1 MNKDM
6 IYDYLNKKNIRYE
19 LIEHEAV
26 YTMEDLSKLDIP
38 YPDSDAKNLFVCDDK
53 KENYYLITVKN
64 NKRVNLK
71 DFQKEYHTRPLS
83 FASSDDLFTFLKLT
97 PGAVTPFGLLN
108 DKNLKVKFYLDKEF
122 LDGNHLIAVHPNDNT
137 ATVWLK
143 VEDLI
148 DIIRKHGNMVDIIQ
162 L

>member
-1 MNKDM
+1 MNKEK
-6 IYDYLNKKNIRYE
+6 IYDYLDKKNICYE
-19 LIEHEAV
+19 LTEHDAV
-26 YTMEDLSKLDIP
+26 YTMDDLSKLDIP

-53 KENYYLITVKN
+53 NENYYLITVKS

-71 DFQKEYHTRPLS
+71 DFRREHHTRPLS
-83 FASSDDLFTFLKLT
+83 FASSDDLFTFLKLI

-108 DKNLKVKFYLDKEF
+108 DNNLKVKFYLDKDF
-122 LDGNHLIAVHPNDNT
+122 LEGSHLIGVHPNDNT

-143 VEDLI
+143 VENLI
-148 DIIRKHGNMVDIIQ
+148 DIIREHGNMVNITE

>member
-1 MNKDM
+1 M
-6 IYDYLNKKNIRYE
+6 IYDYLNKRNIWYE
-19 LIEHEAV
+19 LTEHEAV

-53 KENYYLITVKN
+53 KESYYLITVKN

-71 DFQKEYHTRPLS
+71 DFRKEYHTRPLS

-108 DKNLKVKFYLDKEF
+108 DINLKVKFYLDKKF
-122 LDGNHLIAVHPNDNT
+122 LEGSHLIGVHPNDNT
-137 ATVWLK
+137 ATIWLK

-148 DIIRKHGNMVDIIQ
+148 DIIREHGNTVDMIQ

>member
-1 MNKDM
+1 MNKEM
-6 IYDYLNKKNIRYE
+6 IYDYLNKKNIWYE
-19 LIEHEAV
+19 LTEHEAV
-26 YTMEDLSKLDIP
+26 YTMDDLSKLDIP

-64 NKRVNLK
+64 NKRINLK
-71 DFQKEYHTRPLS
+71 DFRKEYHTRPLS
-83 FASSDDLFTFLKLT
+83 FASSDDLFTFLKLI

-108 DKNLKVKFYLDKEF
+108 DSNLKVKFYLDKDF
-122 LDGNHLIAVHPNDNT
+122 LEGSHLIGVHPNDNT

-148 DIIRKHGNMVDIIQ
+148 NIIREHNHEIEIIQ

>member
-1 MNKDM
+1 MNKEM

-108 DKNLKVKFYLDKEF
+108 DKNLKVKLYLDKEF

>member
-1 MNKDM
+1 MNKEM

-122 LDGNHLIAVHPNDNT
+122 LDGNLIAVHPNDNT

>member
-1 MNKDM
+1 MNKEM

-148 DIIRKHGNMVDIIQ
+148 DIIKNMAIWLI
-162 L
+162 

>member
-1 MNKDM
+1 MNKEM
-6 IYDYLNKKNIRYE
+6 IYYYLNKKNIRYE

-122 LDGNHLIAVHPNDNT
+122 LDGNHLIAVHPN
-137 ATVWLK
+137 
-143 VEDLI
+143 
-148 DIIRKHGNMVDIIQ
+148 MVDIIQ

>member
-1 MNKDM
+1 MNKEM
-6 IYDYLNKKNIRYE
+6 IYDYLNKRNIWYE
-19 LIEHEAV
+19 LTEHEAV
-26 YTMEDLSKLDIP
+26 YTMDDLSKLDIP

-64 NKRVNLK
+64 NKMINLK
-71 DFQKEYHTRPLS
+71 NFRKEYHTRPLT

-108 DKNLKVKFYLDKEF
+108 DSNLKVKFYLDKKF
-122 LDGNHLIAVHPNDNT
+122 LEGSHLIGVHPNDNT
-137 ATVWLK
+137 ATIWLK
-143 VEDLI
+143 VENLI
-148 DIIRKHGNMVDIIQ
+148 DIIREHGNTVDMIQ